1 MKMKRILNAI
11 KDYDKFDDRCDEIN
25 PKKQNAEMRET
36 ILAIKEVM
44 EAKKLSALAAPQI
57 GYRNRIVCLK
67 FGDKQPITYV
77 NPFITKVNGFTL
89 SKESDISIPNKT
101 FIVPRNVE
109 VEVQYCTP
117 LGQWMTQ
124 KMTGMTAFVMQR
136 MINMLDGLLISDIGL
151 EIDEEWDKATD
162 EERAEVIKAYCESL
176 DITMK
181 DVQKDIEDS
190 DGTLKK
196 VYSAIKFTEGVNS
209 GKVKLETVEESK

>member
-1 MKMKRILNAI
+1 MKRILNAI

-109 VEVQYCTP
+109 IEVQYCTP

-196 VYSAIKFTEGVNS
+196 VYSAITFTEGVNS
-209 GKVKLETVEESK
+209 GKVKLETVEENK

>member
-1 MKMKRILNAI
+1 MKRILNAI

-89 SKESDISIPNKT
+89 SKESDISIPNKA

-209 GKVKLETVEESK
+209 GKVKLETVEENK

>member
-1 MKMKRILNAI
+1 MKRILNAI

-67 FGDKQPITYV
+67 FDDKQPITYV

-196 VYSAIKFTEGVNS
+196 VYSAIKFVEGVNS
-209 GKVKLETVEESK
+209 GKVKLETVEENK

>member
-1 MKMKRILNAI
+1 MKRILNAI

-109 VEVQYCTP
+109 IEVQYCTP

-196 VYSAIKFTEGVNS
+196 VYSAIKFVEGVNS

>member
-1 MKMKRILNAI
+1 MKRILNAI

-89 SKESDISIPNKT
+89 SKESDISIPNKI

-209 GKVKLETVEESK
+209 GKVKLETVEENK

>member
-1 MKMKRILNAI
+1 MKRILNAI

-109 VEVQYCTP
+109 LEVQYCTP

>member
-1 MKMKRILNAI
+1 MKRILNAI

-109 VEVQYCTP
+109 IEVQYCTP

>member
-1 MKMKRILNAI
+1 MKRILNAI
-11 KDYDKFDDRCDEIN
+11 KDYDKFDDRCDEIT

-67 FGDKQPITYV
+67 FDDKQPITYV

-89 SKESDISIPNKT
+89 SKESDISIPNKI

-209 GKVKLETVEESK
+209 GKVKLETVEENK

>member
-1 MKMKRILNAI
+1 MKRILNAI

-109 VEVQYCTP
+109 IEVQYCTP
-117 LGQWMTQ
+117 LGQWMAQ

-196 VYSAIKFTEGVNS
+196 VYSAIKFAEGVNS
-209 GKVKLETVEESK
+209 GKVKLETVEENK

>member
-1 MKMKRILNAI
+1 MKRILNAI

-89 SKESDISIPNKT
+89 SKESDISIPNKI

-209 GKVKLETVEESK
+209 GKVKLETVEENE

>member
-1 MKMKRILNAI
+1 MKRILNAI

-67 FGDKQPITYV
+67 FDDKQPITYV

-196 VYSAIKFTEGVNS
+196 VYSAIKFVEGVNS

>member
-1 MKMKRILNAI
+1 MKKILNAI

-89 SKESDISIPNKT
+89 SKESDISIPNKI

-196 VYSAIKFTEGVNS
+196 VYSAIKFVEGVNS
-209 GKVKLETVEESK
+209 GKVKLETVEENK

>member
-1 MKMKRILNAI
+1 MKRILNAI

-77 NPFITKVNGFTL
+77 NPFITRVNGFTL

>member
-1 MKMKRILNAI
+1 MKRILNAI

-57 GYRNRIVCLK
+57 GYRNRIICLK

-89 SKESDISIPNKT
+89 SKEYDISIPNKT

-196 VYSAIKFTEGVNS
+196 VYSAIKFVEGVNS
-209 GKVKLETVEESK
+209 GKVKLETVEENK

>member
-1 MKMKRILNAI
+1 M
-11 KDYDKFDDRCDEIN
+11 
-25 PKKQNAEMRET
+25 
-36 ILAIKEVM
+36 
-44 EAKKLSALAAPQI
+44 
-57 GYRNRIVCLK
+57 
-67 FGDKQPITYV
+67 
-77 NPFITKVNGFTL
+77 ITKVNGFTL

-209 GKVKLETVEESK
+209 GKVKLETVEENK

>member
-1 MKMKRILNAI
+1 MKRILNAI

-57 GYRNRIVCLK
+57 RYRNRIVCLK
-67 FGDKQPITYV
+67 FDDKQPITYV

-209 GKVKLETVEESK
+209 GKVKLETVEENK

>member
-1 MKMKRILNAI
+1 MKRILNAI

-109 VEVQYCTP
+109 VEVQYCTS
-117 LGQWMTQ
+117 LGQWMAQ

-136 MINMLDGLLISDIGL
+136 IINMLDGLLISDIGL

-196 VYSAIKFTEGVNS
+196 VYSAIKFAEGVNS

>member
-1 MKMKRILNAI
+1 MKRILNAI

-109 VEVQYCTP
+109 IEVQYCTP

-162 EERAEVIKAYCESL
+162 EERAEVIKAYCDSL

>member
-1 MKMKRILNAI
+1 MKRILNAI

-151 EIDEEWDKATD
+151 ELDEEWDKATD

>member
-1 MKMKRILNAI
+1 MKRILNAI

-101 FIVPRNVE
+101 FLVPRNVE
-109 VEVQYCTP
+109 IEVQYCTP

>member
-1 MKMKRILNAI
+1 MKRILNAI

-25 PKKQNAEMRET
+25 PKKQNAEMRAT

-89 SKESDISIPNKT
+89 SKEADISIPNKT

-209 GKVKLETVEESK
+209 GKVKLETVEENK

>member
-1 MKMKRILNAI
+1 MKRILNAI

-67 FGDKQPITYV
+67 FDDKQPITYV

-109 VEVQYCTP
+109 IEVQYCTP

-209 GKVKLETVEESK
+209 GKVKLETVEDNK

>member
-1 MKMKRILNAI
+1 MKRILNAI

-209 GKVKLETVEESK
+209 GKVELETVEESK

>member
-1 MKMKRILNAI
+1 MKRILNAI

-196 VYSAIKFTEGVNS
+196 VYSAIKFVEGVNS

>member
-1 MKMKRILNAI
+1 MKRILNAI

-57 GYRNRIVCLK
+57 GYTNRIVCLK

-77 NPFITKVNGFTL
+77 NPCITKVNGFTL

-196 VYSAIKFTEGVNS
+196 VYSAIKFAEGVNS

>member
-1 MKMKRILNAI
+1 MKRILNAI

-67 FGDKQPITYV
+67 FDDKQPITYV

-101 FIVPRNVE
+101 FIVARNVE

-209 GKVKLETVEESK
+209 GKVKLETVEDNK

>member
-1 MKMKRILNAI
+1 MKRILNAI

-67 FGDKQPITYV
+67 VGDKQPITYV

-209 GKVKLETVEESK
+209 GKVKLETVEENK

>member
-1 MKMKRILNAI
+1 MKRILNAI

>member
-1 MKMKRILNAI
+1 
-11 KDYDKFDDRCDEIN
+11 
-25 PKKQNAEMRET
+25 MRET

-67 FGDKQPITYV
+67 FDDKQPITYV

-136 MINMLDGLLISDIGL
+136 MINMLDGLLTSDIGL

-196 VYSAIKFTEGVNS
+196 VYSAIKFAEGVNS
-209 GKVKLETVEESK
+209 GKVKLETVEENK

>member
-1 MKMKRILNAI
+1 MKRILNAI

-44 EAKKLSALAAPQI
+44 AAKKLSALAAPQI

-181 DVQKDIEDS
+181 DVQKDIENS

-196 VYSAIKFTEGVNS
+196 VYSAIKFAEGVNS
-209 GKVKLETVEESK
+209 GKVKLETVEENK

>member
-1 MKMKRILNAI
+1 MKRILNAI

-124 KMTGMTAFVMQR
+124 KMTGMTAFIMQR
-136 MINMLDGLLISDIGL
+136 MVNMLDGLLISDIGL

>member
-1 MKMKRILNAI
+1 MKRILNAI

-44 EAKKLSALAAPQI
+44 GAKKLSALAAPQI

-209 GKVKLETVEESK
+209 GKVKLETVEDNK

>member
-1 MKMKRILNAI
+1 MKRILNAI

-89 SKESDISIPNKT
+89 SKESDISIPNKA

-209 GKVKLETVEESK
+209 GKVKLETVEENE

>member
-1 MKMKRILNAI
+1 MKRILNAI

-89 SKESDISIPNKT
+89 SKESDISIPDKI

-209 GKVKLETVEESK
+209 GKVKLETVEENK

>member
-1 MKMKRILNAI
+1 MKRILNAI

-67 FGDKQPITYV
+67 FDDKQPITYV

-89 SKESDISIPNKT
+89 SKESDISIPNKI

-209 GKVKLETVEESK
+209 GKVKLETVEENK

>member
-1 MKMKRILNAI
+1 MKRILNAI

-89 SKESDISIPNKT
+89 SKESDISIPNKI

-196 VYSAIKFTEGVNS
+196 VYSAIKFVEGVNS
-209 GKVKLETVEESK
+209 GKVKLETVEENK

>member
-1 MKMKRILNAI
+1 MKRILNAI

-67 FGDKQPITYV
+67 FDDKQPITYV

-109 VEVQYCTP
+109 IEVQYCTP

-196 VYSAIKFTEGVNS
+196 VYSAIKFVEGVNS
-209 GKVKLETVEESK
+209 GKVKLETVEDNK

>member
-1 MKMKRILNAI
+1 MKRILNAI

-67 FGDKQPITYV
+67 FDDKQPITYI

-196 VYSAIKFTEGVNS
+196 VYSAIKFAEGVNS
-209 GKVKLETVEESK
+209 GKVKLETVEENK